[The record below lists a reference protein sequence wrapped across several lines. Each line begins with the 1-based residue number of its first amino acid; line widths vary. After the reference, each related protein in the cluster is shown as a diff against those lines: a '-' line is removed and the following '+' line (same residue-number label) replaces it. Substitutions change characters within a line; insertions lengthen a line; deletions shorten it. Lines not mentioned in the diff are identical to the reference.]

1 MAASYIGP
9 LTTSDE
15 GDVSVAD
22 IYGIIVKQEAYLV
35 QQCQCQFIMQMRES
49 KIQVA
54 HMYQPYCIRDLF
66 WIISLSAVCCIS
78 SSRVIHLG
86 GGWCLRK
93 FFA

>member
-54 HMYQPYCIRDLF
+54 HMYQPYCMRDLF
-66 WIISLSAVCCIS
+66 WIISLSAVCCI
-78 SSRVIHLG
+78 
-86 GGWCLRK
+86 K
-93 FFA
+93 FIPSHPPRWRLVLT